1 MLEYFTFLLVFT
13 DSVAA
18 DKPVLQE
25 PLSLLP
31 VHAGKGTGQRGS
43 LLQQGEG
50 DDRKVS
56 RKILAD

>member
-1 MLEYFTFLLVFT
+1 MFECLPFPLVFT

-56 RKILAD
+56 QKVPAN